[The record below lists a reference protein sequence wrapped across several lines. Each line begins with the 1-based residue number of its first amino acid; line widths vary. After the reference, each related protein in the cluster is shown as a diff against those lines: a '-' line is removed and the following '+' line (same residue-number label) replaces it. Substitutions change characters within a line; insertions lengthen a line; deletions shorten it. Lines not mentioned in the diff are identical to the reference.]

1 MALLR
6 SVSIVGFFT
15 LLSRFTG
22 LAREALIAHY
32 LGAGMVTD
40 CFNVAW
46 KLPNLFRR
54 LFAEGAFS
62 AAFVPLFSATLEQ
75 EGEDGARVFSNR
87 VFSFLAL
94 VLGLFSALMMIAMP
108 WVMHVFAPG
117 FSEIP
122 GKHELASD
130 LAGITFSYLFFV
142 SLCSLLS
149 GVLNSLGRFA
159 AAAGTPVLLNVVSM
173 AGLVWLSDFTPT
185 PGHALAWG
193 TALAGVVQFLWL
205 LHSAWRVGF
214 LPRLVRPSLSPKV
227 RLLLIRIVPVAFG
240 AGLYQVSLLIDVV
253 LASLLPEGSI
263 SWLNFADRL
272 NQLPLGVVGIAM
284 GTALLP
290 VLSRQ
295 LAASDEAAAL
305 DSQNRGV
312 ELSLLLTLPAM
323 VGLVLLAE
331 PIVALVYER
340 GAFTAAD
347 TEATAAALTAFCLG
361 LPAYVLV
368 KVFTPGFFARGDT
381 STPFRIAAVAL
392 GINVILNLVLMQVMA
407 HVGLALA
414 TAIGSTVNAMLLGI
428 VLWRR
433 GHYRMDR
440 RLLQRLPRTLLAT
453 SLMGG
458 AVYAV
463 GYAIPLF
470 IPLLSWGVLV
480 VQIVAGL
487 VVFFLSA
494 FLCGS
499 VRREDLAYL
508 RAMRRSQPHA

>member
-1 MALLR
+1 MALVR
-6 SVSIVGFFT
+6 SISIVGFFT

-62 AAFVPLFSATLEQ
+62 AAFVPLFSTTLEQ
-75 EGEDGARVFSNR
+75 EGDAGAKLLADR

-94 VLGLFSALMMIAMP
+94 VLGLFSAVMMIGMP
-108 WVMHVFAPG
+108 WVMYVFAPG
-117 FSEIP
+117 FSDIP
-122 GKHELASD
+122 GKHELAAD

-142 SLCSLLS
+142 SLCSMLS

-159 AAAGTPVLLNVVSM
+159 AAAGTPVLLNLVSM
-173 AGLVWLSDFTPT
+173 GALVWLSDFTPT

-205 LHSAWRVGF
+205 LYSSWRAGF
-214 LPRLVRPSLSPKV
+214 LPRPVWPSLSPKV
-227 RLLLIRIVPVAFG
+227 RLLLVRIVPVAFG

-272 NQLPLGVVGIAM
+272 NQLPLGVVGIAV

-295 LAASDEAAAL
+295 LAASDEDAAL
-305 DSQNRGV
+305 DSQNRGI

-323 VGLVLLAE
+323 TGLVLLAD

-340 GAFTAAD
+340 GAFTEAD
-347 TEATAAALTAFCLG
+347 TAATAGALMAFSLG
-361 LPAYVLV
+361 LPSYVLV
-368 KVFTPGFFARGDT
+368 KVFAPGFFARGDT
-381 STPFRIAAVAL
+381 ATPFRIAALSLAV
-392 GINVILNLVLMQVMA
+392 NVVLNLVLMQVLA
-407 HVGLALA
+407 HIGLALA
-414 TAIGSTVNAMLLGI
+414 TALGSTVNAALLGF

-433 GHYRMDR
+433 GQCRMDR
-440 RLLQRLPRTLLAT
+440 RLKQRLPRTVLSTL
-453 SLMGG
+453 LMGG
-458 AVYAV
+458 VVYGT
-463 GYAIPLF
+463 GYAMSLVIPGMA
-470 IPLLSWGVLV
+470 WAVLPM
-480 VQIVAGL
+480 QLVAGFASFF
-487 VVFFLSA
+487 VFA
-494 FLCGS
+494 FACGA
-499 VRREDLAYL
+499 VKRDDLIHL
-508 RAMRRSQPHA
+508 RTLRHS